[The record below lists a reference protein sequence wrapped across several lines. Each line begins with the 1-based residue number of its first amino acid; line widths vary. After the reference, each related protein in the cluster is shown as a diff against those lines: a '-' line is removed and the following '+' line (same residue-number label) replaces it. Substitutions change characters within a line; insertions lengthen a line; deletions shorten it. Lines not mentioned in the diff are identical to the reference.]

1 MRVPLVAI
9 EDQSHREL
17 SGTTRIA
24 WARGGFLDFVRA
36 DSRRSF
42 SAGWEFSLRLLT
54 SIGLQSRN
62 SGDLEMSAIFS
73 LICLQRA
80 GTLTALEN

>member
-17 SGTTRIA
+17 SGTTRKA

-42 SAGWEFSLRLLT
+42 SAGWEFSLRLLNVNRAPKPEF
-54 SIGLQSRN
+54 GRSRN
-62 SGDLEMSAIFS
+62 ERGVLLDMPSEGWYAD
-73 LICLQRA
+73 
-80 GTLTALEN
+80 ALEN